1 MATERQVQAN
11 RANAGKS
18 TGPRTSAGK
27 GKSAMNALT
36 HGVLAETNVVFG
48 EEDAEFEG
56 IVEELT
62 ESFQPVG
69 GYEVMLVERIIGAF
83 WRLRRLRRFESGI
96 LSYLFGRDL
105 TEQLADM

>member
-11 RANAGKS
+11 RANARKS

-27 GKSAMNALT
+27 GKSALNALT
-36 HGVLAETNVVFG
+36 HGVLAKTNLVFG
-48 EEDAEFEG
+48 EDDAEFEQM
-56 IVEELT
+56 VDELT

-69 GYEVMLVERIIGAF
+69 GYELMLVERIVGGF
-83 WRLRRLRRFESGI
+83 WRLRRLRRFETGI

-105 TEQLADM
+105 SEQFM